1 MENLRVTNIKIQ
13 IVRLDSDSDSGS
25 ESDSDSV
32 CMSDPSAAAANDH
45 TDHAD
50 RAN

>member
-13 IVRLDSDSDSGS
+13 IVRLDSDSDSDS
-25 ESDSDSV
+25 ESDSV